1 MPGEGADHAEE
12 LEAPALQSSTG
23 EHRIVDVE
31 PKTGTLGSEGP
42 QEGGDPSPSSA
53 ERGDRREERNEW
65 PSLEEQRRRAEEE
78 NDKLGGLSHG
88 CRQSW
93 DLRMREEK
101 GPGRKINGLFHWI
114 SEDSL
119 VLHEVARAAGLEGHR
134 PMRRVNTLC
143 MKYVESTCAYWVPLT
158 DWKGETKYLGA
169 RGVDYIAQLPGNEDP
184 RRWYNR
190 FPNLAEAWDV
200 EAEEKAPIE
209 IMIGR
214 DNWKWMPVRQASRL
228 TERQDKEKTR
238 DKKLLA
244 RTQFGKRLLLLPCV
258 EASEVIPPEE
268 DEEEWYTEKGI
279 SKDPTATT
287 RMLDQ
292 EEKED
297 AQWIERRTQ
306 EFCGHAE
313 VHRRRAENRRRS
325 GAWRSRPRELVSRKL
340 TRARATLVGVIA
352 MLTASLAGLAG
363 VEGFQAYDC
372 SNSSNPVD
380 MYSLLDPEPC
390 PDVAM
395 DHVVERM
402 LHGEIVQ
409 MKRERLIRIT
419 RCHVVESIM
428 SQYCGWQSRA
438 GVVRYLKFCKP
449 YTVEPSACR
458 HANKTGMIVINKK
471 SWPVQMGAVWSY
483 SDYLEGSLDLGHNCQ
498 VGTHTHGGVV
508 IDCQVTQSILEVS
521 VRMEWARVNEVSG
534 MIPTTS
540 GLIAPV
546 MDRSMID
553 TQDGT

>member
-1 MPGEGADHAEE
+1 M
-12 LEAPALQSSTG
+12 
-23 EHRIVDVE
+23 
-31 PKTGTLGSEGP
+31 
-42 QEGGDPSPSSA
+42 
-53 ERGDRREERNEW
+53 
-65 PSLEEQRRRAEEE
+65 
-78 NDKLGGLSHG
+78 
-88 CRQSW
+88 
-93 DLRMREEK
+93 
-101 GPGRKINGLFHWI
+101 
-114 SEDSL
+114 
-119 VLHEVARAAGLEGHR
+119 
-134 PMRRVNTLC
+134 
-143 MKYVESTCAYWVPLT
+143 ESTCAYWVPLM
-158 DWKGETKYLGA
+158 DWKGEVKYLAA

-184 RRWYNR
+184 RKWYDR
-190 FPNLAEAWDV
+190 FPSLVEDRDA
-200 EAEEKAPIE
+200 EAEERAPIE
-209 IMIGR
+209 MMIAK

-228 TERQDKEKTR
+228 TERQDNAKIT
-238 DKKLLA
+238 DKRLLA

-258 EASEVIPPEE
+258 EASEVVLPEE
-268 DEEEWYTEKGI
+268 DDEDGYTERGV
-279 SKDPTATT
+279 SRDPMATM

-297 AQWIERRTQ
+297 AQWIERRAQ

-325 GAWRSRPRELVSRKL
+325 GAWRSRPREQVSRKL
-340 TRARATLVGVIA
+340 ARARATLVGVIA

-363 VEGFQAYDC
+363 VDGFQAYDC

-419 RCHVVESIM
+419 RCHVVKSIM

-438 GVVRYLKFCKP
+438 GFVRYLKFREP

-458 HANKTGMIVINKK
+458 HANKTGIMVINKK
-471 SWPVQMGAVWSY
+471 SWPVQMGAVRSY

-508 IDCQVTQSILEVS
+508 IDRQVTQSVLEVS
-521 VRMEWARVNEVSG
+521 VRMEWAHDHHHIRTHSPCHGPEHDGHSG
-534 MIPTTS
+534 WDLCVGIFPG
-540 GLIAPV
+540 GLP
-546 MDRSMID
+546 
-553 TQDGT
+553 